1 MPAPETPDSTAARFD
16 PQPVAAPDGG
26 FEVRTGRLALMVAP
40 GAPLRVPNRVLAEAL
55 AGEWRALGPQAK
67 RDDLPLARLALAAA
81 EVAQDRAPVEKAVL
95 SYAST
100 DLVCYWSSETEPKP
114 LRDAQAA
121 AWQPLIDWLGQT
133 HGARLQPVFG
143 IAPVQQDETAV
154 VRLQEVVA
162 ACAPHELIALRVA
175 AAASGSLVIG
185 LALCAGAW
193 SPERAYEAAT
203 VDETFQMDRWGR
215 DEEAEEVLATRRAD
229 IANVARF
236 LKLWRGESA

>member
-1 MPAPETPDSTAARFD
+1 MTASEPPTSTAARFD
-16 PQPVAAPDGG
+16 PQPVAAEGG
-26 FEVRTGRLALMVAP
+26 FEVQTGKRALMVAR
-40 GAPLRVPNRVLAEAL
+40 GAPLRVPNRGLAQAL
-55 AGEWRALGPQAK
+55 ADEWRAIGPQAK

-81 EVAQDRAPVEKAVL
+81 EVAHDRSAVEKAVL
-95 SYAST
+95 GYAST
-100 DLVCYWSSETEPKP
+100 DLVCYWSSEAEPKP

-133 HGARLQPVFG
+133 HGARLRPVFG
-143 IAPVQQDETAV
+143 ISPVQQDADTLA
-154 VRLQEVVA
+154 RLHELVA
-162 ACAPHELIALRVA
+162 ACPPHELIALRVA

-193 SPERAYEAAT
+193 SPEQAYAAAT

-215 DEEAEEVLATRRAD
+215 DEEAEGVLATRRAD

-236 LKLWRGESA
+236 LTLWRGEAE